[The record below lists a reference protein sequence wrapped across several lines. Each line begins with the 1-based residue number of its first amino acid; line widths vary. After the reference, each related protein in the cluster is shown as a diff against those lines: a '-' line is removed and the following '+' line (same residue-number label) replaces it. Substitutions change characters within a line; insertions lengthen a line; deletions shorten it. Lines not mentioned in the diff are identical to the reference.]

1 MFDLTGKFALV
12 TGASGG
18 IGSEVAKALHAQG
31 ATVGLS
37 GTRVE
42 KLEEVAKSLGGE
54 RVHVLPANLSDAEG
68 PAQLIK
74 DAEEAMGQIDILVAN
89 AGVTRDNL
97 AMRMKDEEWDTVISV
112 NLEATFKLTR
122 AAMKGMMKRRSGRI
136 IGIASVVGLMGNPGQ
151 ANYAASKGG
160 MIAMMKSIGREV
172 GSRGVTCNCIAPGF
186 IETPMTDVLDQEYL
200 AGVAKSIPTGR
211 LGKPE
216 EIAAGVAYLSSDE
229 AGYVNGHTLNIGGG
243 IFMS

>member
-42 KLEEVAKSLGGE
+42 KLQQVAESLGGE

-68 PAQLIK
+68 AAQLIK
-74 DAEEAMGQIDILVAN
+74 DAESAMGQVDILVAN

-97 AMRMKDEEWDTVISV
+97 TMRMKDDEWDAVISV
-112 NLEATFKLTR
+112 NLVSTFKLVR
-122 AAMKGMMKRRSGRI
+122 AVMKGMMKRRHGRI

-160 MIAMMKSIGREV
+160 MIAMIKSVGAEIGA
-172 GSRGVTCNCIAPGF
+172 RGVTCNCIAPGF
-186 IETPMTDVLDQEYL
+186 IETPMTETLDPDYI
-200 AGVAKSIPTGR
+200 ATIAKSVPTGR

-216 EIAAGVAYLSSDE
+216 EIAAGVAYLASDE
-229 AGYVNGHTLNIGGG
+229 AAYVNGHTLNIGGG

>member
-1 MFDLTGKFALV
+1 MFDLTGKTALI

-18 IGSEVAKALHAQG
+18 IGSEIAKALYAQG

-42 KLEEVAKSLGGE
+42 RLQQVADSLGGE
-54 RVHVLPANLSDAEG
+54 RTHVLPANLLEDGGAV
-68 PAQLIK
+68 QLIA
-74 DAEEAMGQIDILVAN
+74 DADNAMGQVDILVAN

-97 AMRMKDEEWDTVISV
+97 TMRMKDDEWNAVIGV
-112 NLEATFKLTR
+112 NLQSTFKLTR
-122 AAMKGMMKRRSGRI
+122 AVLKGMMKRRHGRI

-172 GSRGVTCNCIAPGF
+172 GSRGITCNCIAPGF
-186 IETPMTDVLDQEYL
+186 IETPMTAELDAEYL
-200 AGVAKSIPTGR
+200 AGMTKNIPTGR

-216 EIAAGVAYLSSDE
+216 EIAAGVAYLASDE
-229 AGYVNGHTLNIGGG
+229 ASYVNGHTLNIGGG

>member
-1 MFDLTGKFALV
+1 MFDLTGKFALI

-18 IGSEVAKALHAQG
+18 IGSQVAKALHAQG

-42 KLEEVAKSLGGE
+42 RLEQVAKELGGE
-54 RVHVLPANLSDAEG
+54 RVYVLPANLSDPEG
-68 PAQLIK
+68 AVQLIK
-74 DAEEAMGQIDILVAN
+74 DAESAMGQVDILVAN

-97 AMRMKDEEWDTVISV
+97 TMRMKDDEWDTVISV
-112 NLEATFKLTR
+112 NLASTFKLIR
-122 AAMKGMMKRRSGRI
+122 AVMKGMMKRRHGRI

-160 MIAMMKSIGREV
+160 MIAMIKSVGAEIGA
-172 GSRGVTCNCIAPGF
+172 RGVTCNCIAPGF
-186 IETPMTDVLDQEYL
+186 IETPMTETLDPEYL
-200 AGVAKSIPTGR
+200 AGMTKNIPSGR

-216 EIAAGVAYLSSDE
+216 EIAAGVAYLASDE
-229 AGYVNGHTLNIGGG
+229 AAYVNGHTLNIGGG

>member
-42 KLEEVAKSLGGE
+42 KLEKVASELGGE
-54 RVHVLPANLSDAEG
+54 RVHVLPANLSDPEG
-68 PAQLIK
+68 ATQLIK
-74 DAEEAMGQIDILVAN
+74 DAESAMGQVDILVAN

-97 AMRMKDEEWDTVISV
+97 TMRMKDDEWDAVISV
-112 NLEATFKLTR
+112 NLVSTFKLVR
-122 AAMKGMMKRRSGRI
+122 AVMKGMMKRRHGRI

-160 MIAMMKSIGREV
+160 MIAMIKSVGAEIGA
-172 GSRGVTCNCIAPGF
+172 RGVTCNCIAPGF
-186 IETPMTDVLDQEYL
+186 IETPMTETLDPDYI
-200 AGVAKSIPTGR
+200 ATIAKSVPTGR

-216 EIAAGVAYLSSDE
+216 EIAAGVAYLASDE
-229 AGYVNGHTLNIGGG
+229 AAYVNGHTLNIGGG

>member
-1 MFDLTGKFALV
+1 MFDLTGKCALV

-42 KLEEVAKSLGGE
+42 KLEQVAKDLGGE
-54 RVHVLPANLSDAEG
+54 RVHVLPANLSDPEA
-68 PAQLIK
+68 ATQLIK
-74 DAEEAMGQIDILVAN
+74 DAESTMGQVDILVAN

-97 AMRMKDEEWDTVISV
+97 TMRMKDDEWDTVISV
-112 NLEATFKLTR
+112 NLVSTFKLIR
-122 AAMKGMMKRRSGRI
+122 AVMKGMMKRRHGRI

-160 MIAMMKSIGREV
+160 MIAMIKSVGGEIGA
-172 GSRGVTCNCIAPGF
+172 RGVTCNCIAPGF
-186 IETPMTDVLDQEYL
+186 IETPMTETLDPEYL
-200 AGVAKSIPTGR
+200 AGMTKNIPSGR

-216 EIAAGVAYLSSDE
+216 EIAAGVAYLASDE
-229 AGYVNGHTLNIGGG
+229 AAYVNGHTLNIGGG